1 MRISD
6 WSSDVCSSDLRPL
19 EDLVVV
25 APRPEALLAFLKE
38 QGFRSLTA
46 RVEARLGLSG
56 EPAPTA
62 PPAETVYALVQDE
75 TALRRWVEEAV
86 HEGVV
91 ALAVHADST
100 QAMRGRLIGL
110 SLAVKDRKSTR
121 MKSRH

>member
-46 RVEARLGLSG
+46 GVEARIGLSG
-56 EPAPTA
+56 APAPTA

-75 TALRRWVEEAV
+75 AALGRWVEEAV
-86 HEGVV
+86 REGGV

-100 QAMRGRLIGL
+100 QAIRGRPTGL
-110 SLAVKDRKSTR
+110 LLAANTTR
-121 MKSRH
+121 S

>member
-62 PPAETVYALVQDE
+62 PPAETVYAMVQDE
-75 TALRRWVEEAV
+75 KNGRASCRERVFQYVALS
-86 HEGVV
+86 VV
-91 ALAVHADST
+91 AVTLTTKQLHDNYQSAT
-100 QAMRGRLIGL
+100 P
-110 SLAVKDRKSTR
+110 KY
-121 MKSRH
+121 